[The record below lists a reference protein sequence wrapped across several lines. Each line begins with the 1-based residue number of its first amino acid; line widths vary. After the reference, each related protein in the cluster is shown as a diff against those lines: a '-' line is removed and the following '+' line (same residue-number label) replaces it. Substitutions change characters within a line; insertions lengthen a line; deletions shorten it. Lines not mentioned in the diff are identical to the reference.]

1 MSNRSPRVLKW
12 GWALGLSASVGM
24 LLMSDRN
31 SPWFPVLNLLIDS
44 IQQQSPPPSPQLPG
58 TGQIPTGSWP
68 FNLPAL
74 KKVFPG
80 AAPGAAAT
88 PSDVTPANQ

>member
-24 LLMSDRN
+24 LMISDRN
-31 SPWFPVLNLLIDS
+31 GPWAPVLNLLIDS
-44 IQQQSPPPSPQLPG
+44 IQQQFATPASQLPG

-74 KKVFPG
+74 KKIFPTTSDG
-80 AAPGAAAT
+80 VPST
-88 PSDVTPANQ
+88 PADVAPANQ

>member
-1 MSNRSPRVLKW
+1 MSNRSPRALKW

-31 SPWFPVLNLLIDS
+31 SQWFPVLNLLIDS
-44 IQQQSPPPSPQLPG
+44 IQQQFAPPAPQLPG

-74 KKVFPG
+74 KKVFP
-80 AAPGAAAT
+80 AAADGASPT
-88 PSDVTPANQ
+88 PPDLPPADQ

>member
-24 LLMSDRN
+24 LLMSERN
-31 SPWFPVLNLLIDS
+31 GPWAPVLNMLIDT
-44 IQQQSPPPSPQLPG
+44 IQQQFTPAHPQLPG

-68 FNLPAL
+68 FNFPAL
-74 KKVFPG
+74 KKIFPG
-80 AAPGAAAT
+80 AAPRAT
-88 PSDVTPANQ
+88 ATSPDVAPANQ

>member
-1 MSNRSPRVLKW
+1 MNNRSPRVLKW

-24 LLMSDRN
+24 LLMSERN
-31 SPWFPVLNLLIDS
+31 GPWAPVLNMLIDTM
-44 IQQQSPPPSPQLPG
+44 QQHLSPTNQQLPG

-68 FNLPAL
+68 FNLPSL